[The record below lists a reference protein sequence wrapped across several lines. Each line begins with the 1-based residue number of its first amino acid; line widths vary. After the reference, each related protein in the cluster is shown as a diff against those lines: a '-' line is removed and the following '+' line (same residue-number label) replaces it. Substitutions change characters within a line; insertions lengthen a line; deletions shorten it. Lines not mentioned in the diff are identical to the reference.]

1 MRRGA
6 MIMIMIM
13 IKICSSNFDIRL
25 WSLMIISP
33 SEETFE
39 TTAEGED
46 NQKDEQW
53 GSEYRK
59 EANEY

>member
-33 SEETFE
+33 SEETLE
-39 TTAEGED
+39 PTAEGED

-59 EANEY
+59 EANKY